1 MVAFYKLNKGL
12 STKGVKEKNYESL
25 VKGFEKAHQRG
36 LLLSKGIFTKN
47 NDMIASVA
55 FLTYKN
61 RLIFMI
67 GTGNELGR
75 EYGAMYFLFDNIIYQ
90 FAGHNM
96 FLDFEGSEIESIAR
110 FFKGFGSDKVN
121 YYRLK
126 LNRLPFFLK
135 WLKN

>member
-1 MVAFYKLNKGL
+1 M
-12 STKGVKEKNYESL
+12 
-25 VKGFEKAHQRG
+25 H
-36 LLLSKGIFTKN
+36 
-47 NDMIASVA
+47 
-55 FLTYKN
+55 
-61 RLIFMI
+61 
-67 GTGNELGR
+67 
-75 EYGAMYFLFDNIIYQ
+75 FLFDNIIYQ

-135 WLKN
+135 WMKN